1 VIQVHEAE
9 LVHELASKR
18 IEAEEAE
25 KAKIAEKLSAAEVSC
40 SYHNLFVVFL
50 SVTRRIY
57 MLQRL
62 QTFLA
67 SSVFMLRLPRVIPR
81 L

>member
-1 VIQVHEAE
+1 MLSPSGRYPGHRGCIVDLPVIQVHEAE

-40 SYHNLFVVFL
+40 SYHNLL
-50 SVTRRIY
+50 SS
-57 MLQRL
+57 
-62 QTFLA
+62 F
-67 SSVFMLRLPRVIPR
+67 
-81 L
+81 